1 MSDPRFQDPL
11 IDPRRPSVRDPHAQ
25 RFRPAG
31 VSQLRAHQLR
41 IIVTDVSQLGGAASS
56 AGSIPRE
63 ARSGLAVIGDAG
75 SNTIPSPIGSSPRSA

>member
-31 VSQLRAHQLR
+31 VRVCPETSRGIAKFSEH
-41 IIVTDVSQLGGAASS
+41 
-56 AGSIPRE
+56 E
-63 ARSGLAVIGDAG
+63 AD
-75 SNTIPSPIGSSPRSA
+75 